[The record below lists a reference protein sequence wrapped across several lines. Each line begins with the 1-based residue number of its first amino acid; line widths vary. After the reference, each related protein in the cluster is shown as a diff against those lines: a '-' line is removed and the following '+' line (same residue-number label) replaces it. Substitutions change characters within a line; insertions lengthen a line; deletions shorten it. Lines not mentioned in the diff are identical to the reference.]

1 MHTLKQ
7 LYHYKLFLKKHS
19 FSWSNFFKYNF
30 NKIKYN
36 LQPPLHHNKYNFFK
50 KKLFQFKN
58 KKDSVKNKNSVFL
71 LYIKSSFNNTRVSL
85 TNVKGELIIVK
96 SCSLMGFKGKKRNS
110 ALAISSTLDFVLD
123 TLKQRQIDTVFL
135 FLNGFNQSRHFIK
148 ISLRQANIKLLGIK
162 DITPIPHNGCRNRKR
177 RRV

>member
-7 LYHYKLFLKKHS
+7 LYHYELFLKKHS
-19 FSWSNFFKYNF
+19 FSWSNFFKYNL

-36 LQPPLHHNKYNFFK
+36 LQKKIHPNKYNFFK
-50 KKLFQFKN
+50 KKLYQLKN
-58 KKDSVKNKNSVFL
+58 KKYSVKDKSSVFL

-85 TNVKGELIIVK
+85 TNVKGELIIAR

-123 TLKQRQIDTVFL
+123 ILKQRQIDTVFL
-135 FLNGFNQSRHFIK
+135 FLNSFNQSRHFIK
-148 ISLRQANIKLLGIK
+148 TSLRQANVKLLGIK
-162 DITPIPHNGCRNRKR
+162 DITSIPHNGCRNRKK

>member
-7 LYHYKLFLKKHS
+7 LYHYKIFLKKHS

-36 LQPPLHHNKYNFFK
+36 LQKKTQRNKYNFLK
-50 KKLFQFKN
+50 KKLFQFKD
-58 KKDSVKNKNSVFL
+58 KKDLVKDKNSVFL
-71 LYIKSSFNNTRVSL
+71 LNVKSSFNNTRVSL

-123 TLKQRQIDTVFL
+123 TLKQRQIDSVFL

-148 ISLRQANIKLLGIK
+148 TSLRQADIKLLGVK
-162 DITPIPHNGCRNRKR
+162 DITPIPHNGCRNKKR